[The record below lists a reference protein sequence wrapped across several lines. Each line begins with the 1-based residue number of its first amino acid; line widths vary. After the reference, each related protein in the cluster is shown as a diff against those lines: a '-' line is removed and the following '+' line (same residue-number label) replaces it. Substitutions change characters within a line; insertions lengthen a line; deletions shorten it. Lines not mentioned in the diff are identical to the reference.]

1 MPWKLLLYEEGSFF
15 RPHKDS
21 EKAPGMIGTLV
32 ISLPSKHEGGDVHL
46 SHSNRRHAF
55 ATSNSSSFDLTALA
69 WYSDV
74 THEIKPISSGYR
86 LVITYNLLQQ
96 RGSAPSAGLFI
107 VQQVQL
113 QELLQKWGSTLQSK
127 TRVIYRLDHKYSQS
141 SLSIQNMKGRD
152 AQRIRCLKQA
162 CQETGFYIFL
172 ATMTRTEGCEDE
184 YYGGGDEDSLQ
195 LDYVTSLDGSKITAS
210 VDVNVK
216 EILGPD
222 PYKNRD
228 PDSED
233 EGAFTGNESMPSQYR
248 YHDSVSPFGASH
260 RFRIKSILSRPL
272 THQQALLI
280 VPRRGLIDLAKS
292 PSCSAANL
300 FRMVF
305 DSAAASPGA
314 PPTRLEALSL
324 FGSLLDN
331 FGTRIGE
338 GRLLSLVL
346 RASKLWSSKELYN
359 KAVRRALLE
368 AQRKTNHYF
377 SHQSLMVRSTRSP
390 TAAISDAVAEFAN
403 ELFTHPTDEDW
414 NEW

>member
-96 RGSAPSAGLFI
+96 SGSPPSAGLFI
-107 VQQVQL
+107 EQQVQL
-113 QELLQKWGSTLQSK
+113 QALLQKWASTLQSK

-152 AQRIRCLKQA
+152 AQRIRCLQQA
-162 CQETGFYIFL
+162 CQEAGFFIFL
-172 ATMTRTEGCEDE
+172 ATMTRTEGYEDE
-184 YYGGGDEDSLQ
+184 YYGGDDEDSLQ
-195 LDYVTSLDGSKITAS
+195 LDYVTNLDGSKITES
-210 VDVNVK
+210 VDVDIK

-222 PYKNRD
+222 PYKNRN

-233 EGAFTGNESMPSQYR
+233 EGEFTGNESMPSQYR
-248 YHDSVSPFGASH
+248 YHDSVSLSGAS
-260 RFRIKSILSRPL
+260 
-272 THQQALLI
+272 Q
-280 VPRRGLIDLAKS
+280 
-292 PSCSAANL
+292 
-300 FRMVF
+300 
-305 DSAAASPGA
+305 
-314 PPTRLEALSL
+314 
-324 FGSLLDN
+324 
-331 FGTRIGE
+331 
-338 GRLLSLVL
+338 
-346 RASKLWSSKELYN
+346 SSKVP
-359 KAVRRALLE
+359 KAYCLG
-368 AQRKTNHYF
+368 H
-377 SHQSLMVRSTRSP
+377 
-390 TAAISDAVAEFAN
+390 
-403 ELFTHPTDEDW
+403 
-414 NEW
+414 